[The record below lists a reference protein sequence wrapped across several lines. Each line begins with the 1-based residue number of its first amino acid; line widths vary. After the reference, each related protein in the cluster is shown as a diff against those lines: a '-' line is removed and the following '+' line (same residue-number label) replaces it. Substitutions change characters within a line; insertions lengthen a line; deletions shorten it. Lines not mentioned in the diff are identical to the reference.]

1 MVIVAVFNCD
11 FDAFAKMNR
20 VFNVK
25 PVVVTFRILAN
36 SPIGLPLKTLTMNS
50 LQITS
55 RYSKS
60 GNVGNGAC
68 GST

>member
-1 MVIVAVFNCD
+1 MVIMAVFNCD
-11 FDAFAKMNR
+11 SDAFAKMNR

-25 PVVVTFRILAN
+25 PVVVTFQILAN
-36 SPIGLPLKTLTMNS
+36 SPIGLSLKTLTVNS

-60 GNVGNGAC
+60 GSVGNGAC